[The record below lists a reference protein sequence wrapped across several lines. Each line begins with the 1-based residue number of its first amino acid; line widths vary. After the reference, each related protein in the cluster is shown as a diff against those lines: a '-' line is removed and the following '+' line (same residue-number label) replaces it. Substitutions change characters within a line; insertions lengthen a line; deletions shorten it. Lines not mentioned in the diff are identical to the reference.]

1 MEYRL
6 PASAMDERSETVRA
20 TESSESILRWTGY
33 WKLALLAGATWV
45 LTILA
50 FTLDHAFG
58 ASAGVIVGL
67 YAAAY
72 LTGGA
77 LATRAAIEDLL
88 SRTVN
93 VDLLMVLAAIGAAT
107 IDAWAEGAVL
117 LALFSTS
124 NALEHHALRRT
135 RNAVQALMDLS
146 PDEAT
151 LVTDEGERVVHVS
164 QLGVGD
170 IVLIRPGEK
179 IPADGEVASG
189 STTVDQAAV
198 TGESMPVNKEAG
210 DPLFAGTVNGSGS
223 VRARVTRLS
232 TDSTLAKIVRL
243 VERAQEQKS
252 KAERFADSFE
262 GPYAAGVILVSI
274 LVAIAPMV
282 AGEHPSTAFYRAM
295 TLLVVA
301 SPCALVI
308 STPAAT
314 LSALAT
320 AARNGILVKGGTYLD
335 LVGRV
340 HTVAF
345 DKTGTITVGKLSVT
359 DMAVFGDTTE
369 DMLLSRIAAAE
380 HLSEHPIG
388 AAIVA
393 EATRRN
399 LVPRN
404 PDAFQSIAGMG
415 VTATVDGEPV
425 AIGNEALFASIGM
438 PVPDMVAEA
447 IDAIRRDGRTAM
459 IVGIGSTVQGVI
471 GVADTIRPGVAEV
484 IASLK
489 RLGVARTVMVT
500 GDNRLVAEAIAARVG
515 IDEVHADLLPEQKL
529 DLIERFKRHGKV
541 AMIGDGVND
550 APALATADLGIAMG
564 GGGTDVALETADLIL
579 MGDDLAKLPFAM
591 GLSRKMRRVV
601 RTNLAFSLSVIV
613 ILVLAAMIEGIPL
626 PLGVIG
632 HEGSTII
639 VVLSSLRLL
648 AYRGTSRQ
656 RPVPGPSVIESV
668 PFERPS
674 VAS

>member
-1 MEYRL
+1 MERQL
-6 PASAMDERSETVRA
+6 PVQAMEERPRIVMD
-20 TESSESILRWTGY
+20 SESPSAFRRWIDY

-50 FTLDHAFG
+50 FTLDHTLG
-58 ASAGVIVGL
+58 ASASVIVGL
-67 YAAAY
+67 YVVAY
-72 LTGGA
+72 LTGGT
-77 LATRAAIEDLL
+77 LATRAAIWDLL
-88 SRTVN
+88 ARTVN

-124 NALEHHALRRT
+124 NALEHHALSRT
-135 RNAVQALMDLS
+135 RNAVRALMDLS
-146 PDEAT
+146 PDEAN
-151 LVTDEGERVVHVS
+151 LVTDAGGRVIHVS
-164 QLGVGD
+164 QLDIGD

-179 IPADGEVASG
+179 IPADGEVAFG

-198 TGESMPVNKEAG
+198 TGESMPVSKGVG
-210 DPLFAGTVNGSGS
+210 DPLFAGTVNQSGS
-223 VRARVTRLS
+223 VHARVTRLS

-243 VERAQEQKS
+243 VEQAQVQKS

-262 GPYAAGVILVSI
+262 GPYATGVILISM
-274 LVAIAPMV
+274 LVALVPML
-282 AGEHPSTAFYRAM
+282 AGEDPSTAFYRAM

-314 LSALAT
+314 LSAIAT
-320 AARNGILVKGGTYLD
+320 AARNGILVKGGTYLE
-335 LVGRV
+335 LVGAV

-345 DKTGTITVGKLSVT
+345 DKTGTITLGKLSVT
-359 DMAVFGDTTE
+359 DLAVFGETTE
-369 DMLLSRIAAAE
+369 DVVLARVASAE

-399 LVPRN
+399 LPLSDPVG
-404 PDAFQSIAGMG
+404 FQSTAGMG
-415 VTATVDGEPV
+415 VTATVDGELV

-438 PVPDMVAEA
+438 AVPDVVAEA
-447 IDAIRRDGRTAM
+447 IDTIRRDGRTAM
-459 IVGIGSTVQGVI
+459 IVGIGSTVNGVI

-484 IASLK
+484 VASLK

-500 GDNRLVAEAIAARVG
+500 GDNRLVAESIAARVG

-529 DLIERFKRHGKV
+529 DLIERFKLQGKV

-579 MGDDLAKLPFAM
+579 MGDDLEKLPFAI

-613 ILVLAAMIEGIPL
+613 VLVLAAMIEGIPL
-626 PLGVIG
+626 PLGVVG

-648 AYRGTSRQ
+648 AYRGSDRD
-656 RPVPGPSVIESV
+656 RPVSVPAGVESV
-668 PFERPS
+668 PLERPS